1 MKTNHWSQIRKLAR
15 ETRRR
20 MLASNGSVSSP
31 AALLAAVANETKIP
45 AYGVIP
51 KDPLLYGA
59 QAILHNNRVFYDRSL
74 AEWQTYFNRMHEYAH
89 HFLKHGSA
97 ILCGKEGFD
106 PEASEDAI
114 ALGEQRVE
122 GYGPHERRELEANLF
137 AREFFLPC
145 DELRE
150 CFLAGKNAEAIS
162 AEFQMPPGMV
172 VHQLMRAV
180 LGIEAEITPETV
192 VVEAAEPEKLDLDS
206 DQQKAA
212 FFGKEEFEQGEFELP
227 VLVDAGPGTGKTR
240 TLTARIVHLINE
252 RGISPDNILALTYS
266 NKAAEEM
273 YSRVIT
279 ATAHNASKIW
289 MGTFHRFCLELV
301 RRYHHLLGVS
311 PKPQVADAYD
321 VQILLEQSL
330 DRLKLKHYRSLA
342 RPSVNFRRI
351 LDSIS
356 RAKDELI
363 SPEDFKELAET
374 DLENAQNNRQKRE
387 KAEKALEIAH
397 AYRVYQ
403 AVLAENNL
411 LDYGDLLLLA
421 VNLLRNNPSIREE
434 IQQKYRY
441 ILIDEYQDVNTA
453 SRELLKLIAG
463 DANGLWVVG
472 DIRQAIYRF
481 RGAAPTNM
489 LLLTKEDYPNAKV
502 LQLTTNYRA
511 KQKLVDAFT
520 CCGNLMRAKVEE
532 SRATRW
538 TVSRLEDEGEVN
550 FVETCDEFDEA
561 QEIVEIVR
569 CLRDER
575 KINYRD
581 QAILC
586 RRHDDLVHYS
596 AALEAAGIPVL
607 YIGDF
612 FERPEIR
619 DLLCVI
625 DLASGMD
632 GRSVYRLA
640 AFEEYNIS
648 FHEAGELIKYALLNN
663 RKFPRALKRAAEI
676 ETLSDEAK
684 KSFALM
690 SEHFKDYSL
699 KDFHPN
705 SSAWTVLSQ
714 YLFSRSDYLRNLL
727 QHPTVQT
734 MQKRLAI
741 YQLLLL
747 TYQLRDKFEGLEGD
761 SKKHFLNYVRQLKRS
776 SDDKTI
782 RQTPHW
788 ADAIDAVKML
798 TVHAA
803 KGLEFK
809 VVHLPALSD
818 GKFFA
823 KDGSGKNLSLP
834 SGVLKPEMR
843 GWAAEEEECLFF
855 VALSR
860 ACDVLNIYRA
870 EQYDGILAESSNLLE
885 LVREILPEP
894 RRADARP
901 KPTPQIAKNDS
912 TADRT
917 PQTDFDEK
925 ALQDYLD
932 CPLKYQYRHE
942 LKIPYFFTE
951 SAINKAR
958 LCVSKVWYEVNRQAQ
973 LGLSIDQN
981 FIKAT
986 FDEIWEKH
994 GPTEHPYSP
1003 DYHSEARLM
1012 IDWTLKVHP
1021 SDVDAQTKPLWTVN
1035 IGNATITIHP
1045 DYVRAITQGSRK
1057 SLIVEKLNFG
1067 ESPREQIKE
1076 LIYILYEE
1084 AALQNRADEKVRT
1097 EIKASFMTNRVTLP
1111 VPISSPLREEGIR
1124 SYQKAVD
1131 GINNGEFYARPNK
1144 DCSVCSYYFICCS
1157 RQR

>member
-1 MKTNHWSQIRKLAR
+1 MKTNHWSQIRKHAR
-15 ETRRR
+15 EARKR
-20 MLASNGSVSSP
+20 MLAATGGDSSP
-31 AALLAAVANETKIP
+31 VALLAAVANETKIP
-45 AYGVIP
+45 AYGVIA

-59 QAILHNNRVFYDRSL
+59 QAILHNNRVFYDKSL
-74 AEWQTYFNRMHEYAH
+74 VEWQTLFNRMHEYAH

-97 ILCGKEGFD
+97 ILCGKDGFD

-150 CFLAGKNAEAIS
+150 HFLTGKNAEAIGV
-162 AEFQMPPGMV
+162 EFQMPPGMV

-180 LGIEAEITPETV
+180 LGIEAEITPESV
-192 VVEAAEPEKLDLDS
+192 IEASTESETLKLDD

-212 FFGKEEFEQGEFELP
+212 FFGKEEFEKGEFELP
-227 VLVDAGPGTGKTR
+227 ILVDAGPGTGKTR

-273 YSRVIT
+273 YSRVNA

-301 RRYHHLLGVS
+301 RRYHYLLGVS
-311 PKPQVADAYD
+311 PKPQIAGDFD
-321 VQILLEQSL
+321 QQILLEQSL

-363 SPEDFKELAET
+363 SYEEYERLAQA
-374 DLENAQNNRQKRE
+374 DSDNAQNNKQKRE
-387 KAEKALEIAH
+387 KAERALEIAY

-411 LDYGDLLLLA
+411 LDYGDLLFLA
-421 VNLLRNNPSIREE
+421 VNLLRNNPSIRQE

-453 SRELLKLIAG
+453 SRELLKLVAG
-463 DANGLWVVG
+463 DGNGLWVVG

-532 SRATRW
+532 SRASRW
-538 TVSRLEDEGEVN
+538 TVSRLEDAGEVN
-550 FVETCDEFDEA
+550 FVEACDEFDEA
-561 QEIVEIVR
+561 QEIVEVIK
-569 CLRDER
+569 CLREKQ
-575 KINYRD
+575 KISYRD

-586 RRHDDLVHYS
+586 RQHNDLVHYS

-607 YIGDF
+607 YLGDF

-640 AFEEYNIS
+640 AFEEYSIS
-648 FHEAGELIKYALLNN
+648 FHEAGELIRHALLNN
-663 RKFPRALKRAAEI
+663 RKFPRALKYAAEI
-676 ETLSDEAK
+676 KTLSDEAK

-690 SEHFKDYSL
+690 SEHFKDDSL

-747 TYQLRDKFEGLEGD
+747 TYQLRDKFEGVEGD

-809 VVHLPALSD
+809 VIHLPALSD

-823 KDGSGKNLSLP
+823 KEGSGKSLSLP
-834 SGVLKPEMR
+834 SGVLKPEMS

-870 EQYDGILAESSNLLE
+870 EQYNGVPAESSNLLE
-885 LVREILPEP
+885 LIREILPQP
-894 RRADARP
+894 RCADSRP
-901 KPTPQIAKNDS
+901 KPKPQIVENDS
-912 TADRT
+912 TART
-917 PQTDFDEK
+917 PRTDFTEK

-942 LKIPYFFTE
+942 LRIPYFFTE

-958 LCVSKVWYEVNRQAQ
+958 LCVSKVWDAVNRQIQ
-973 LGLSIDQN
+973 LGLSIDQE
-981 FIKAT
+981 FIRTT
-986 FDEIWEKH
+986 FAAIWEEH

-1003 DYHSEARLM
+1003 DYHSEARIM

-1045 DYVRAITQGSRK
+1045 DYVRAITQGNRK

-1076 LIYILYEE
+1076 LIYTLYEE

-1111 VPISSPLREEGIR
+1111 VPISALLREEGIR
-1124 SYQKAVD
+1124 NYHKAVD
-1131 GINNGEFYARPNK
+1131 GINNGEFFARPNK
-1144 DCSVCSYYFICCS
+1144 DCSYCSYYFICS
-1157 RQR
+1157 VRQR

>member
-1 MKTNHWSQIRKLAR
+1 MKTNHWSQIRKHAR
-15 ETRRR
+15 ETRKR
-20 MLASNGSVSSP
+20 MLAASGGDSSP
-31 AALLAAVANETKIP
+31 DALLAAVANETKIP
-45 AYGVIP
+45 AYGVIA
-51 KDPLLYGA
+51 KDPLLYRA
-59 QAILHNNRVFYDRSL
+59 QAILHNSRVFYDNSL
-74 AEWQTYFNRMHEYAH
+74 IEWQTRFNRMHEYAH

-97 ILCGKEGFD
+97 ILCGKDGFD

-150 CFLAGKNAEAIS
+150 CFLAGKNAEAIGV
-162 AEFQMPPGMV
+162 EFQMPAGMV

-180 LGIEAEITPETV
+180 LGIEAEITPESV
-192 VVEAAEPEKLDLDS
+192 IEASTESETLKLDD

-212 FFGKEEFEQGEFELP
+212 FFGKEEFEKGEFELP

-240 TLTARIVHLINE
+240 TLTTRIVHLINDRE
-252 RGISPDNILALTYS
+252 ILPDNILALTYS

-273 YSRVIT
+273 YSRVNA
-279 ATAHNASKIW
+279 ATASNASKIW

-301 RRYHHLLGVS
+301 RKYHYLLGVS
-311 PKPQVADAYD
+311 AKPMVADAYD

-342 RPSVNFRRI
+342 RPSVNFKRI
-351 LDSIS
+351 LESIS
-356 RAKDELI
+356 RAKDELV
-363 SPEDFKELAET
+363 SPDEYENFALM
-374 DLENAQNNRQKRE
+374 DLENAPNNKQKRD
-387 KAEKALEIAH
+387 KAEKALEIAG

-411 LDYGDLLLLA
+411 LDYGDLLLHS
-421 VNLLRNNPSIREE
+421 VNLLRKNDSVREE

-453 SRELLKLIAG
+453 SRELLKLVAG
-463 DANGLWVVG
+463 DGNGLWVVG

-511 KQKLVDAFT
+511 KQKIVDAFT
-520 CCGNLMRAKVEE
+520 FCGNRMRAKVDE
-532 SRATRW
+532 SRAACW
-538 TVSRLEDEGEVN
+538 TVSRREDAGEVN
-550 FVETCDEFDEA
+550 FVEAVDEFDEA
-561 QEIVEIVR
+561 HEIVEVIK
-569 CLRDER
+569 CLREEQ

-586 RRHDDLVHYS
+586 RQHKDLVHYS
-596 AALEAAGIPVL
+596 AALEAAGVPVL
-607 YIGDF
+607 YLGDF

-640 AFEEYNIS
+640 AFEEYDVS
-648 FHEAGELIKYALLNN
+648 FQEAGELIRYALLNN
-663 RKFPRALKRAAEI
+663 RKFPRALKRAEEI
-676 ETLSDEAK
+676 ETLSAEAK

-690 SEHFKDYSL
+690 TEHFKDERL
-699 KDFHPN
+699 QDFHPN
-705 SSAWTVLSQ
+705 SSPWTVLSQ
-714 YLFSRSDYLRNLL
+714 YLFSRSNYLRNLL
-727 QHPTVQT
+727 QHPTTQT

-747 TYQLRDKFEGLEGD
+747 TYQLRDKFEKPDGD
-761 SKKHFLNYVRQLKRS
+761 SKKQFLNYVRQLKRS
-776 SDDKTI
+776 GDDKTI

-788 ADAIDAVKML
+788 ADAVDAVKML

-818 GKFFA
+818 GKFSA
-823 KDGSGKNLSLP
+823 KEGAGSNLSLP
-834 SGVLKPEMR
+834 SGILKPEMS

-870 EQYDGILAESSNLLE
+870 EQYGSVLAESSNLLE
-885 LVREILPEP
+885 LIREILPEKP
-894 RRADARP
+894 RRAAARP
-901 KPTPQIAKNDS
+901 KLLLQIVKSDS
-912 TADRT
+912 AART
-917 PQTDFDEK
+917 PQSDFDEK

-942 LKIPYFFTE
+942 LKIPNFFTE

-958 LCVSKVWYEVNRQAQ
+958 LCVSKVWREVNRQAQ
-973 LGLSIDQN
+973 LGFPIDQN
-981 FIKAT
+981 FIETT
-986 FDEIWEKH
+986 FDEIWKKH

-1003 DYHSEARLM
+1003 DYQSEARLM

-1021 SDVDAQTKPLWTVN
+1021 SDVDALTKPSWTVN
-1035 IGNATITIHP
+1035 IGNATITLHP
-1045 DYVRAITQGSRK
+1045 DYIRTVTQGKRRT
-1057 SLIVEKLNFG
+1057 LIVERLNFG
-1067 ESPREQIKE
+1067 ESPRQIKE
-1076 LIYILYEE
+1076 LIYTLYEE
-1084 AALQNRADEKVRT
+1084 AALQNRSDDTVRT

-1111 VPISSPLREEGIR
+1111 VPISISAREDGIR
-1124 SYQKAVD
+1124 NYQNAVD
-1131 GINNGEFYARPNK
+1131 GINRGEFFARPNK
-1144 DCSVCSYYFICCS
+1144 DCSFCSYYFICS
-1157 RQR
+1157 VRQR

>member
-1 MKTNHWSQIRKLAR
+1 MKINHWSQIRKYAR
-15 ETRRR
+15 ETRQR
-20 MLASNGSVSSP
+20 MVVATGGNSSP
-31 AALLAAVANETKIP
+31 VALLAAVANETKIP
-45 AYGVIP
+45 AYGVISS
-51 KDPLLYGA
+51 DPLLYRA
-59 QAILHNNRVFYDRSL
+59 QAILHNNRVFYDKSL
-74 AEWQTYFNRMHEYAH
+74 VEWQTFFNRMHEYAH
-89 HFLKHGSA
+89 HFLKHGSSM
-97 ILCGKEGFD
+97 LCGKDGFN

-150 CFLAGKNAEAIS
+150 CFLASENAEAI
-162 AEFQMPPGMV
+162 AARFEMPAGMV
-172 VHQLMRAV
+172 IHQLMRAV
-180 LGIEAEITPETV
+180 LGIEAEVPPESAIESEET
-192 VVEAAEPEKLDLDS
+192 ESENLSLDD

-212 FFGKEEFEQGEFELP
+212 FYGKKEFEKGEFELP
-227 VLVDAGPGTGKTR
+227 VLIDAGPGTGKTR
-240 TLTARIVHLINE
+240 TLTARIVHLINDRE
-252 RGISPDNILALTYS
+252 ILPDNILALTYS

-273 YSRVIT
+273 YSRVNE
-279 ATAHNASKIW
+279 ATTYNASKIW
-289 MGTFHRFCLELV
+289 MGTFHRFCLELI
-301 RRYHHLLGVS
+301 RKYHYLIGVS
-311 PKPQVADAYD
+311 AKPQVAGDFD
-321 VQILLEQSL
+321 QQLLLEQSL
-330 DRLKLKHYRSLA
+330 DRLNLKYYRSLA
-342 RPSVNFRRI
+342 RPNVNFRRI

-363 SPEDFKELAET
+363 SPEEYENFALI
-374 DLENAQNNRQKRE
+374 DLENASNNKQKQN
-387 KAEKALEIAH
+387 KAYKALEIAG

-403 AVLAENNL
+403 EVLGENNL
-411 LDYGDLLLLA
+411 LDYGDLLLHA
-421 VNLLRNNPSIREE
+421 VNLLRNNDSVREE
-434 IQQKYRY
+434 VQQKYRY

-453 SRELLKLIAG
+453 SRELLKLVAG
-463 DANGLWVVG
+463 DGNGLWVVG

-489 LLLTKEDYPNAKV
+489 LLLTKEDYPNAEV

-538 TVSRLEDEGEVN
+538 TVSRIEDAGEVN
-550 FVETCDEFDEA
+550 FVEACDEFDEA
-561 QEIVEIVR
+561 QEIVEVVKN
-569 CLRDER
+569 LREKQ

-586 RRHDDLVHYS
+586 RQHKDLVHYS

-607 YIGDF
+607 YLGDF

-640 AFEEYNIS
+640 AFEEYNIT
-648 FHEAGELIKYALLNN
+648 FQEAGELINYALLNH
-663 RKFPRALKRAAEI
+663 RKFPRALKCAAEV

-684 KSFALM
+684 KNFALM
-690 SEHFKDYSL
+690 SKHFKDKRL

-714 YLFSRSDYLRNLL
+714 YLFSRSDYLRKLL
-727 QHPTVQT
+727 NHPSGQTVQ
-734 MQKRLAI
+734 QRLAI

-747 TYQLRDKFEGLEGD
+747 TYQIRDKFEGLDGD

-818 GKFFA
+818 GKFYA

-834 SGVLKPEMR
+834 SGVLKPEMS

-870 EQYDGILAESSNLLE
+870 EQYNEVTAEPSNLLG
-885 LVREILPEP
+885 LIREILPQP
-894 RRADARP
+894 RRAARRP
-901 KPTPQIAKNDS
+901 KPKSQIVENAS
-912 TADRT
+912 FDRT
-917 PQTDFDEK
+917 PQTDFHEK

-932 CPLKYQYRHE
+932 CPLKYQYRHD
-942 LKIPYFFTE
+942 LKIPYFFMD

-958 LCVSKVWYEVNRQAQ
+958 LCVSKVWREVNRQLQ

-981 FIKAT
+981 FIQSA
-986 FDEIWEKH
+986 FDKIWEKH
-994 GPTEHPYSP
+994 GPKEHPYSP

-1021 SDVDAQTKPLWTVN
+1021 SDVDALTKPTWTVN
-1035 IGNATITIHP
+1035 IGNATITLHP
-1045 DYVRAITQGSRK
+1045 DYVRNVTQGSRK
-1057 SLIVEKLNFG
+1057 TLIVERLNFG
-1067 ESPREQIKE
+1067 ESPSQIKE
-1076 LIYILYEE
+1076 LIYTLYEE
-1084 AALQNRADEKVRT
+1084 AALQNRSDETVRT

-1111 VPISSPLREEGIR
+1111 VPISSSLREEGIG
-1124 SYQKAVD
+1124 SYQKAID
-1131 GINNGEFYARPNK
+1131 GINKGEFFARPSG
-1144 DCSVCSYYFICCS
+1144 DCSFCPYYFICS
-1157 RQR
+1157 VRQQ

>member
-1 MKTNHWSQIRKLAR
+1 MKTNHWSQIRKHAR
-15 ETRRR
+15 ETRKR
-20 MLASNGSVSSP
+20 MLTANGGGASP
-31 AALLAAVANETKIP
+31 DALLAAVANETKIP
-45 AYGVIP
+45 AYGITAT
-51 KDPLLYGA
+51 DPLLYRA
-59 QAILHNNRVFYDRSL
+59 QAILHNNRVFYDKSL
-74 AEWQTYFNRMHEYAH
+74 IEWQTRFNRMHEYAH

-97 ILCGKEGFD
+97 ILCGKDGFN

-150 CFLAGKNAEAIS
+150 CFLAGENAESIAVQF
-162 AEFQMPPGMV
+162 EMPIGMV

-180 LGIEAEITPETV
+180 LGIEAETTPESTA
-192 VVEAAEPEKLDLDS
+192 EAATESEKLDLDD

-212 FFGKEEFEQGEFELP
+212 FFGKEEFEKGEFELP

-240 TLTARIVHLINE
+240 TLTARIVHLIND
-252 RGISPDNILALTYS
+252 RGILPDNILALTYS

-273 YSRVIT
+273 YSRVNA
-279 ATAHNASKIW
+279 ATARNASKIW

-301 RRYHHLLGVS
+301 RKYHHLLGVS
-311 PKPQVADAYD
+311 AKPMVADAYD
-321 VQILLEQSL
+321 VQILMEKSL
-330 DRLKLKHYRSLA
+330 DRLKLRHYRSLA
-342 RPSVNFRRI
+342 RPSANFKRI

-356 RAKDELI
+356 RAKDELV
-363 SPEDFKELAET
+363 SPEDYRNFALM
-374 DLENAQNNRQKRE
+374 DLENAPNNKQKRD
-387 KAEKALEIAH
+387 KAEKAREIAD

-403 AVLAENNL
+403 AVLNENNL
-411 LDYGDLLLLA
+411 LDYGDLLLHA
-421 VNLLRNNPSIREE
+421 VNLLRNNDSVREE
-434 IQQKYRY
+434 IQQKYRS

-463 DANGLWVVG
+463 DGNGLWVVG

-489 LLLTKEDYPNAKV
+489 LLLTKEDYPNAQV

-511 KQKLVDAFT
+511 KQKIVDAFT
-520 CCGNLMRAKVEE
+520 SCGNRMRAKVEE
-532 SRATRW
+532 TRATRW
-538 TVSRLEDEGEVN
+538 TVSRREDAGEVN
-550 FVETCDEFDEA
+550 FVEAVDEFDEA
-561 QEIVEIVR
+561 QEIVEVINR
-569 CLRDER
+569 LREKQ

-586 RRHDDLVHYS
+586 RQHKDLVHYS
-596 AALEAAGIPVL
+596 AALEAAGIPIL
-607 YIGDF
+607 YLGDF

-632 GRSVYRLA
+632 GRSIYRLT
-640 AFEEYNIS
+640 AFEQYDIS
-648 FHEAGELIKYALLNN
+648 FLEAGELIAYVLLNS
-663 RKFPRALKRAAEI
+663 RKFPRALKHAAEI
-676 ETLSDEAK
+676 EMLSEKAK
-684 KSFALM
+684 NGFAVM
-690 SEHFKDYSL
+690 TEHFQDY
-699 KDFHPN
+699 HPN

-727 QHPTVQT
+727 RHPTAQT
-734 MQKRLAI
+734 MQNRLAI

-747 TYQLRDKFEGLEGD
+747 TYQLRDKFEGIEGD

-776 SDDKTI
+776 GDDKTI

-788 ADAIDAVKML
+788 ADAVDAVKML

-818 GKFFA
+818 KKFSA
-823 KDGSGKNLSLP
+823 KEGAGSNLSLP
-834 SGVLKPEMR
+834 SGVLKPEMND
-843 GWAAEEEECLFF
+843 WAAEEEECLFF

-870 EQYDGILAESSNLLE
+870 EQYDGVPTETSNLLE
-885 LVREILPEP
+885 LIKEILPEEP
-894 RRADARP
+894 RRAAARP
-901 KPTPQIAKNDS
+901 KSSPQVVKSYS
-912 TADRT
+912 TART
-917 PQTDFDEK
+917 PQSDFGEK

-942 LKIPYFFTE
+942 LKIPYFFTQ

-958 LCVSKVWYEVNRQAQ
+958 LCVSEVWHEVTIQAQ
-973 LGLSIDQN
+973 LGFPIDQN
-981 FIKAT
+981 FIKTT
-986 FDEIWEKH
+986 FDEIWKKH

-1003 DYHSEARLM
+1003 DYNFEARAM

-1021 SDVDAQTKPLWTVN
+1021 SGVDALTKPLWAVN
-1035 IGNATITIHP
+1035 IGNATIRLYP
-1045 DYVRAITQGSRK
+1045 DYVRIVTQGSK
-1057 SLIVEKLNFG
+1057 KTLIVEKLNFG
-1067 ESPREQIKE
+1067 ESPNQIRE
-1076 LIYILYEE
+1076 LIYALYEE
-1084 AALQNRADEKVRT
+1084 AALQNRSDEKMRT
-1097 EIKASFMTNRVTLP
+1097 EIKASFMTNRVTLS
-1111 VPISSPLREEGIR
+1111 VPISIPLREEGVR
-1124 SYQKAVD
+1124 NYQQAVD
-1131 GINNGEFYARPNK
+1131 GINKGEFFARPNK
-1144 DCSVCSYYFICCS
+1144 DCSFCSYYFICS
-1157 RQR
+1157 VRQQ